1 MACLAMETEK
11 TFLEILSQVD
21 NYNVSDSSL
30 SFDKGDGAFGNIFT
44 KNNN

>member
-21 NYNVSDSSL
+21 NYNVSDNTL
-30 SFDKGDGAFGNIFT
+30 SFNKEDGAFGKIFT
-44 KNNN
+44 